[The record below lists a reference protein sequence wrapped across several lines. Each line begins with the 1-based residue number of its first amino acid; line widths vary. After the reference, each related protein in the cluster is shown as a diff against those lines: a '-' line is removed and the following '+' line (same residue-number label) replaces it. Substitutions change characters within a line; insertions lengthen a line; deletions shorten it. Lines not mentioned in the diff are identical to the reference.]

1 MIKSVLATLGILAVV
16 GGIAVWQFGFL
27 SEQATQMSKK
37 VDRATAAA
45 RANKAISETKAKIGH
60 LDEQARTYR
69 VDARTL
75 ELAWEREQEAIAK
88 LEAAMKALATAAKE
102 AGLPS
107 PSERDA
113 LTDEQKKIGLKFGD
127 KTVSAD
133 EVYSTLDRWN
143 VDLKQKRS
151 IAEQKKTTFE
161 RTRAVAEQLAKKKGE
176 MELTVAKL
184 EGRLKELETAKDLAA
199 VNAEL
204 ASMEAN
210 VEGVDV
216 GELGAALDVLQEE
229 IDELN
234 AQTNVYQDET
244 SERTAALQPT
254 DVLEPVSDEAELDAL
269 WK

>member
-1 MIKSVLATLGILAVV
+1 MVKSILATLGILAVV
-16 GGIAVWQFGFL
+16 VGIAVWQFGFL
-27 SEQATQMSKK
+27 SDQAAQMSKK

-45 RANKAISETKAKIGH
+45 RANKAISETKAKIGR
-60 LDEQARTYR
+60 LDEQARGYR

-113 LTDEQKKIGLKFGD
+113 LTDEQKKIGLKFGG

-151 IAEQKKTTFE
+151 IAEQKKTTFD

-244 SERTAALQPT
+244 NERSAALQPT

>member
-1 MIKSVLATLGILAVV
+1 MAKTILATLGILAVV
-16 GGIAVWQFGFL
+16 AGIAIWQFGFL
-27 SEQATQMSKK
+27 SEQAAQMSKK

-45 RANKAISETKAKIGH
+45 RANKAIAETKARIGRM
-60 LDEQARTYR
+60 DEQARKYR

-113 LTDEQKKIGLKFGD
+113 LTDEQKAIVLTFGGKKVAAED
-127 KTVSAD
+127 VYLTLEKWSA
-133 EVYSTLDRWN
+133 E
-143 VDLKQKRS
+143 LKQKRS

-161 RTRAVAEQLAKKKGE
+161 RTRGVAEQIAKKKGE
-176 MELTVAKL
+176 MELAVAKL
-184 EGRLKELETAKDLAA
+184 EGRLKELETAKDMAA

-216 GELGAALDVLQEE
+216 GELGVALDVLQEE
-229 IDELN
+229 IDELT
-234 AQTNVYQDET
+234 AQSNVYQDEANERET
-244 SERTAALQPT
+244 SLRPT

>member
-1 MIKSVLATLGILAVV
+1 MKSVLATLGVLAVV
-16 GGIAVWQFGFL
+16 AGIAIWQFGFL
-27 SEQATQMSKK
+27 SEQAARTSKK
-37 VDRATAAA
+37 IERATAAA
-45 RANKAISETKAKIGH
+45 RANKAIAETKAKIGR
-60 LDEQARTYR
+60 LEERARGYR

-75 ELAWEREQEAIAK
+75 ELAWEREQEATAK
-88 LEAAMKALATAAKE
+88 LEAAMKALATAAKD

-113 LTDEQKKIGLKFGD
+113 LTDQQKKIGLTFGG
-127 KTVSAD
+127 KTVSAAD
-133 EVYSTLDRWN
+133 VYSTLDRWN
-143 VDLKQKRS
+143 ADLKQKRS
-151 IAEQKKTTFE
+151 IADQKKATFE
-161 RTRAVAEQLAKKKGE
+161 RLRGVAEQTAKKKGE

-229 IDELN
+229 IDELT
-234 AQTNVYQDET
+234 AQTNVYQSET
-244 SERTAALQPT
+244 SERETTLRPT

>member
-1 MIKSVLATLGILAVV
+1 MVKSVLATLGILAVV
-16 GGIAVWQFGFL
+16 VGIAVWQFGFL
-27 SEQATQMSKK
+27 SDQAAQMSKK

-45 RANKAISETKAKIGH
+45 RASKAISETKANIGR
-60 LDEQARTYR
+60 LDEQARGYR

-75 ELAWEREQEAIAK
+75 ELAWEREQEAVAK

-113 LTDEQKKIGLKFGD
+113 LTEQQKKIGLTFGG
-127 KTVSAD
+127 KTVSAA

-143 VDLKQKRS
+143 ADLKQKQS

-161 RTRAVAEQLAKKKGE
+161 RLRGVAEQMAKKKSE

-244 SERTAALQPT
+244 NERSAALQPT

>member
-1 MIKSVLATLGILAVV
+1 MAKNILATLGILAVV
-16 GGIAVWQFGFL
+16 AGIAIWQFGFL
-27 SEQATQMSKK
+27 SDQATQMSKK

-45 RANKAISETKAKIGH
+45 RANKAISETKAKIGR
-60 LDEQARTYR
+60 LDEQARKYR
-69 VDARTL
+69 IDARTL

-88 LEAAMKALATAAKE
+88 LEAAMKTLATAAKE

-113 LTDEQKKIGLKFGD
+113 LTDGQKKIALAFGGKKVAAVD
-127 KTVSAD
+127 
-133 EVYSTLDRWN
+133 VYSTLDRWSA
-143 VDLKQKRS
+143 DLKQKRS
-151 IAEQKKTTFE
+151 IADQKKATFE
-161 RTRAVAEQLAKKKGE
+161 RTRAVAEQIAKKKGE

-199 VNAEL
+199 ANAEL
-204 ASMEAN
+204 AAMEAN

-216 GELGAALDVLQEE
+216 GELGDALDVLQEE

-244 SERTAALQPT
+244 NDRATALQPT

-269 WK
+269 WN

>member
-1 MIKSVLATLGILAVV
+1 MVKSVLATLGVLAVV
-16 GGIAVWQFGFL
+16 AGIAIWQFGFL

-45 RANKAISETKAKIGH
+45 RANKAISETKANIGR
-60 LDEQARTYR
+60 LDEQARGYR

-75 ELAWEREQEAIAK
+75 ELAWEREQEAVAK

-113 LTDEQKKIGLKFGD
+113 LTDQQKKIGLTFGG
-127 KTVSAD
+127 KTVSAV

-143 VDLKQKRS
+143 ADLKQKQS
-151 IAEQKKTTFE
+151 IADQKKATFE
-161 RTRAVAEQLAKKKGE
+161 RLRGVADQMAKKKAE

-229 IDELN
+229 IDELT

-244 SERTAALQPT
+244 NERETALQPT